1 MRPNNSRSAAAL
13 VIAITILVTLASM
26 AFVLSG
32 LTINRYKEQQAR
44 QAQVLLL
51 AASESAANEAL
62 SWMQNNQAVL
72 DYLRAMPVSS
82 LAFPTTAVSTAA
94 VLVSNDLSVLAVGTP
109 AMYPALANGGAG
121 NAANLRNT
129 LQVQSKIIK
138 VSDANIGS
146 WPDGDER
153 FMIFSTAAAGGNVT
167 GSAITRADDFRRQR
181 ISALVKV
188 GVVNNNVFRQAMF
201 SHAGYNVSGTAKTDS
216 WRSSIAISAVTTGLP
231 GTGTISMVGDMR
243 KYFDWENPSQPYAAA
258 SGTGTF
264 TIEGAAYTVNAGTN
278 VTYDSVANVTTVR
291 PSQAVP
297 ASVAVSDSID
307 FSYTQGKANGF
318 GVDRDA
324 SNLNGYAY
332 NDGDISSN
340 GLVTANT
347 PSNVHGDIY
356 PYANQPL
363 PVITYNPPASAT
375 SIPAISGNFSYTH
388 NGSGIVNI
396 RTPQI
401 NQGNNQAL
409 TINGNNNGTVR
420 LWVNGQMEITDLN
433 FVAGSNVKVEIY
445 QDNYAIT
452 NNRSSIGKAQS
463 AFGDP
468 ADPARVLIFT
478 NYSGTGT
485 KELGLNGGT
494 SFSAVMYAPY
504 AGIKL
509 NGGSDFF
516 GSIVTR
522 DMSGTVNGNFAFHY
536 DEALANLP
544 IGLAT
549 PRLTAASWHPRNLSF
564 GEL

>member
-1 MRPNNSRSAAAL
+1 MRSNNSRSAAAL
-13 VIAITILVTLASM
+13 VIAITILITLASM
-26 AFVLSG
+26 AFVLSSLAIG
-32 LTINRYKEQQAR
+32 RYKEQQTR

-94 VLVSNDLSVLAVGTP
+94 VLVSSDISVLSVGT
-109 AMYPALANGGAG
+109 AATYPALVNGGTG
-121 NAANLRNT
+121 NGANLRNA
-129 LQVQSKIIK
+129 LQVQTKIIK
-138 VSDANIGS
+138 VADANIGS

-167 GSAITRADDFRRQR
+167 GSTITRADDFRRQR

-201 SHAGYNVSGTAKTDS
+201 SHAGYNISGTAKTDS
-216 WRSSIAISAVTTGLP
+216 WRSFIAISAVTAGFP
-231 GTGTISMVGDMR
+231 GTISMVGDTR
-243 KYFDWENPSQPYAAA
+243 KYFDWEAPSLAVV
-258 SGTGTF
+258 GTF
-264 TIEGAAYTVNAGTN
+264 SGIGSFSIEGANYTVNAATN
-278 VTYDSVANVTTVR
+278 VTYDPIANVTTVR
-291 PSQAVP
+291 PNQAVP
-297 ASVAVSDSID
+297 VSVAVSDSID
-307 FSYTQGKANGF
+307 FSYTQGKANGS
-318 GVDRDA
+318 GIDRDA
-324 SNLNGYAY
+324 ANLNDYAY

-340 GLVTANT
+340 GLVTANSPT
-347 PSNVHGDIY
+347 NVHGDIY
-356 PYANQPL
+356 PFANQPL
-363 PVITYNPPASAT
+363 PVVAYNPPASA
-375 SIPAISGNFSYTH
+375 SAIGIINGNYSYT
-388 NGSGIVNI
+388 NIVGGTVNL
-396 RTPQI
+396 RTPRI
-401 NQGNNQAL
+401 AQGNNQAI
-409 TINGNNNGTVR
+409 TIGGTGTVR
-420 LWVNGQMEITDLN
+420 LWVDGQMELTNLN
-433 FVAGSNVKVEIY
+433 FAPGSTVKVEIY

-452 NNRSSIGKAQS
+452 NNGSSIGKAQS
-463 AFGDP
+463 AFGD
-468 ADPARVLIFT
+468 ASDPARVLIFT

-522 DMSGTVNGNFAFHY
+522 DMSGTVNGNFSFHY

-549 PRLTAASWHPRNLSF
+549 PRLTAASWHPRNLSV
-564 GEL
+564 GEP